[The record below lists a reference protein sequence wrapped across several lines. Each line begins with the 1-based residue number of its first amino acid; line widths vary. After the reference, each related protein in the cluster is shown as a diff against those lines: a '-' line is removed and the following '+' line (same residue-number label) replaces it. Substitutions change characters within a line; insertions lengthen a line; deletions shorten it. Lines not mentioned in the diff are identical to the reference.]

1 MEDSNVAPGQ
11 AVFELKSQIS
21 ERSSS
26 SSCCLGQ
33 AKTLFNIPS
42 QLENSKQLDY
52 GEMLWSL
59 D

>member
-1 MEDSNVAPGQ
+1 MEDSKVAPGQ

-21 ERSSS
+21 ERS